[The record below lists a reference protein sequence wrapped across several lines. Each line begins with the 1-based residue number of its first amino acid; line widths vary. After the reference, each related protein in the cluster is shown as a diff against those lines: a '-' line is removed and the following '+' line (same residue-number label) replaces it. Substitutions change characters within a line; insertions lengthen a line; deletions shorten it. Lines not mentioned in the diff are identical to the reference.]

1 MNVTPAMEQI
11 MIAVL
16 KQTADIHE
24 ISTQVEVS
32 LVLVDDEY
40 IHQLNRDY
48 RGIDRPTDVLSFALD
63 EGEEPDVFDGPEED
77 LLGDIIISLPTA
89 FQQAE
94 EYNHSIERE
103 LAFLTVH
110 GMLHLLGYD
119 HEDDNARQ
127 KMRHQE
133 EAILSNLGISRD

>member
-1 MNVTPAMEQI
+1 